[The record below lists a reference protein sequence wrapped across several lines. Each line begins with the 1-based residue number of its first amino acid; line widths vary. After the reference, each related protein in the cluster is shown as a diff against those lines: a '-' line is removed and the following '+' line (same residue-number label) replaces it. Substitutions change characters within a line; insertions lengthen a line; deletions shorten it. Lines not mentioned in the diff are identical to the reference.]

1 MKASNQEPQIRLKNL
16 AVLFAFITVAVFF
29 GLYVSPHDTYIRW
42 GGLVITI
49 AVIFGGL
56 IRESRRFH
64 GMTSFWMLATIFVSL
79 NLVIFGVILT
89 HVREWRLPWFGVM
102 LIEIPIFITLR
113 DGLQS
118 K

>member
-1 MKASNQEPQIRLKNL
+1 MKKPQIRLKNL
-16 AVLFAFITVAVFF
+16 AVLFTFITAAVFF
-29 GLYVSPHDTYIRW
+29 GLYVSHDTYIRW

-64 GMTSFWMLATIFVSL
+64 GMTSFWMLVTIFVSL

-89 HVREWRLPWFGVM
+89 HVNEWRLPWFGIM
-102 LIEIPIFITLR
+102 LLEVPIFIIAR
-113 DGLQS
+113 DGLQPR
-118 K
+118 